1 MATLFALIKAI
12 LFSRLRNEE
21 HHEFLVEFRDLIT
34 LFKDVAELLTLLLSP
49 FDELLLVEE
58 SLLEYARKSVY
69 TEQIV
74 EADKR
79 LDRNVRGLKA
89 AIVSAL
95 SHFDPAHVQAAK
107 ILYNYLKPFG
117 NISHKSY
124 EAESA
129 AIQKLVRDML
139 NTYAPQIAIL
149 GLGAWIEE
157 INLAEI
163 SFTSI
168 YTLRSTEQA
177 DRSQENIHDIR
188 LALEA
193 YYEKMTTVVKAD
205 VTLNGP
211 VKCGEFILRLNN
223 RITHYNDEFARPT
236 RYDIIHAVAVPILTQ
251 KYTGK
256 AVIPIP
262 EVHYVQEGKPTVELV
277 FSVDFTVTYKENV
290 NVGDAELIIHGKG
303 KYKGAK
309 TITFNIERTV

>member
-34 LFKDVAELLTLLLSP
+34 LFKDVAELLTIFLTP
-49 FDELLLVEE
+49 FDELLQTEE
-58 SLLEYARKSVY
+58 SLMEYARKSIY

-74 EADKR
+74 EADHR
-79 LDRNVRGLKA
+79 LDRDISGMKAVILSGLN
-89 AIVSAL
+89 
-95 SHFDPAHVQAAK
+95 HFDPAVVLAAK
-107 ILYNYLKPFG
+107 ILDNYLKPFG
-117 NISHKSY
+117 RIRYKSY

-139 NTYAPQIAIL
+139 NTYAPQVAIL

-157 INLAEI
+157 INLAELN
-163 SFTSI
+163 FTSI
-168 YTLRSTEQA
+168 YTTRSVEQA
-177 DRSQENIHDIR
+177 DRPQESIRDIR
-188 LALEA
+188 FDLET
-193 YYEKMTTVVKAD
+193 YYHKMTTVVEAD
-205 VTLNGP
+205 VNLNGP
-211 VKCGEFILRLNN
+211 AKCGEFILRLNN
-223 RITHYNDEFARPT
+223 RITHYNDEFAHPT
-236 RYDIIHAVAVPILTQ
+236 RHDIIHAVAVPIPTQ

-303 KYKGAK
+303 KYKGKK